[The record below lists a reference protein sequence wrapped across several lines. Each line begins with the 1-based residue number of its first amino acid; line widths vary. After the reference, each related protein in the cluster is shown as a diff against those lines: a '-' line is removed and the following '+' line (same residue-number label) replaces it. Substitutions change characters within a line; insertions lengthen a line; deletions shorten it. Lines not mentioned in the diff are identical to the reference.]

1 MKDGN
6 RFPTSSILQWDHFEY
21 VYRDQEK
28 EVEIKKGKCWD
39 MIWEKG
45 AYMIVG
51 TKFALYWNN
60 LNTFNRFIENYSGQ
74 GTALSRNAV
83 VKYA

>member
-39 MIWEKG
+39 MI
-45 AYMIVG
+45 
-51 TKFALYWNN
+51 
-60 LNTFNRFIENYSGQ
+60 
-74 GTALSRNAV
+74 
-83 VKYA
+83 